1 MAKNTTNWTS
11 WILKFVGSLAYLYVV
26 WWLWQVGVGTG
37 VLSPV
42 LFGFAVVFSVSFF
55 IMTLVA
61 LTSGADKM
69 KEWSMKSSLWAGV
82 ALIALTAPTTGYA
95 TTWLWLALVGFVLA
109 YVGNG
114 MDKA

>member
-26 WWLWQVGVGTG
+26 WWLWQIGVGTG
-37 VLSPV
+37 ALSPV

-61 LTSGADKM
+61 LTSGADKT
-69 KEWSMKSSLWAGV
+69 KEWGAKAALWAGV
-82 ALIALTAPTTGYA
+82 ALISLTAPTTGSA
-95 TTWLWLALVGFVLA
+95 STWLWISLVGFVLS

-114 MDKA
+114 MDKM